1 MIGGWRL
8 ENKTKKK
15 RSPDCTTSGDAGSR
29 KGELVEEEEEKKK
42 KELTK
47 TVEDQEQRRKEDEKK
62 SLDGEAEGSPVELF
76 LCRSSVLGEGEPR
89 RC

>member
-8 ENKTKKK
+8 ENKKEVPTAQHQATLVQEKANWLKKK
-15 RSPDCTTSGDAGSR
+15 
-29 KGELVEEEEEKKK
+29 KLKK

>member
-8 ENKTKKK
+8 ENNKK

-29 KGELVEEEEEKKK
+29 KGELVEEEETKTKK